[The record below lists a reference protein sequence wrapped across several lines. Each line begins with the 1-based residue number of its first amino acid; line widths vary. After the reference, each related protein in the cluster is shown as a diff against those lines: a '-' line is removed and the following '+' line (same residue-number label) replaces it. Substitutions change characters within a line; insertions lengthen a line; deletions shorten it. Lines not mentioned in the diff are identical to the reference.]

1 MKVGAS
7 KRYGLAVSGIDISA
21 ARLVPGTGTDGW
33 LARLP
38 GAVVWVPGSGHDA
51 EELISVCLTASSP
64 TELLGRVG
72 SRLADPG
79 AAPWPPFAI
88 SASRG
93 PELVAVVHGPVELVE
108 DQDGEER
115 RLYGG
120 EDVGSWLNRLLRGAR
135 SLRAGRVGDDEGLS
149 DLKEGVIRASG
160 FLLVPSG
167 RPATARASSVQPAQ
181 AAARQGRASQSQA
194 SQSQASQSQ
203 ASQSQ
208 ASQSQARQSQ
218 VILAS
223 EDVVLDADSP
233 TVIDQVYADGD
244 LTMADQD
251 TADQA
256 IADQYSA
263 DPDTSDSAFLVGR
276 ETIGPGSDRPVLVPH
291 TGADDVRGIC
301 CPRDHLNDPRDDFCR
316 TCGLPLVP
324 GAPEVEG
331 PRPPLGKLTWDNGE
345 VHELLGAALVGR
357 DVSLDGAVVAGDL
370 AALVPSGQNDSM
382 SRVHAELRASG
393 WDVIVVDRGSTNG
406 TFIWDEPSKAWQ
418 RLLPD
423 EPHVVRPG
431 AVLAFGERTATFETV
446 AVPAG

>member
-1 MKVGAS
+1 
-7 KRYGLAVSGIDISA
+7 VSGIDISA

-51 EELISVCLTASSP
+51 EELISACLTASSP

-135 SLRAGRVGDDEGLS
+135 SLRAGRVGDDEGLA

-167 RPATARASSVQPAQ
+167 RAATARASSVQPAQ
-181 AAARQGRASQSQA
+181 AAASQSQA
-194 SQSQASQSQ
+194 SQSQVSQSRASQSRASQSQ
-203 ASQSQ
+203 ASPGP
-208 ASQSQARQSQ
+208 
-218 VILAS
+218 VILAA
-223 EDVVLDADSP
+223 EEVVLDADSP

-251 TADQA
+251 
-256 IADQYSA
+256 SA
-263 DPDTSDSAFLVGR
+263 DADTSDSALLVGR
-276 ETIGPGSDRPVLVPH
+276 ETIGPGSDRPILVPQS
-291 TGADDVRGIC
+291 GANDVRGIC

-331 PRPPLGKLTWDNGE
+331 LRPPLGKLTWDNGE

-357 DVSLDGAVVAGDL
+357 DVSLDGAVVSGEL
-370 AALVPSGQNDSM
+370 AALVPTGQNDSM

-431 AVLAFGERTATFETV
+431 AVLAFGERTATFETA

>member
-1 MKVGAS
+1 MKLGAS
-7 KRYGLAVSGIDISA
+7 KRYGLAVSGIDISS

-51 EELISVCLTASSP
+51 EELISACLTASGP

-72 SRLADPG
+72 SRLADPE

-88 SASRG
+88 AASRG

-108 DQDGEER
+108 DQDGDEM

-120 EDVGSWLNRLLRGAR
+120 EDVGSWLNRLLRGAGA
-135 SLRAGRVGDDEGLS
+135 LRAGQAGDDEGLA
-149 DLKEGVIRASG
+149 DLREGVIRAGG
-160 FLLVPSG
+160 FLLVPSAGSG
-167 RPATARASSVQPAQ
+167 RQRATSQPQAGVAPRPVQLSERQTVRAPEEALVD
-181 AAARQGRASQSQA
+181 
-194 SQSQASQSQ
+194 
-203 ASQSQ
+203 
-208 ASQSQARQSQ
+208 
-218 VILAS
+218 I
-223 EDVVLDADSP
+223 DSP
-233 TVIDQVYADGD
+233 TVLDQAYADGD
-244 LTMADQD
+244 VT
-251 TADQA
+251 
-256 IADQYSA
+256 IAD
-263 DPDTSDSAFLVGR
+263 PLDTSDSAQLAERDTLGVAAGR
-276 ETIGPGSDRPVLVPH
+276 QVMVPH
-291 TGADDVRGIC
+291 TGAGDVRGVC

-316 TCGLPLVP
+316 ECGLPLVP

-357 DVSLDGAVVAGDL
+357 DVGLDGAVVSGEL

-382 SRVHAELRASG
+382 SRVHAELRPSG
-393 WDVIVVDRGSTNG
+393 WDVIVIDRGSTNG
-406 TFIWDEPSKAWQ
+406 TFIWDEASRAWQ

-446 AVPAG
+446 TVPAS

>member
-1 MKVGAS
+1 MKRVKLRTP
-7 KRYGLAVSGIDISA
+7 KRYGLPVNGSPVSGIDIST

-51 EELISVCLTASSP
+51 EELISACLTASSP

-72 SRLADPG
+72 SRLADPE

-88 SASRG
+88 AASRG
-93 PELVAVVHGPVELVE
+93 PELVAVVHGPVELIE

-115 RLYGG
+115 RLFGG
-120 EDVGSWLNRLLRGAR
+120 EDVGSWLNRLLRGAGA
-135 SLRAGRVGDDEGLS
+135 LRAGQAGDNEGLA
-149 DLKEGVIRASG
+149 DLREGVIRASG
-160 FLLVPSG
+160 FLLVHSS
-167 RPATARASSVQPAQ
+167 RPAEARASSQPQSQQAQSQPQQQAQ
-181 AAARQGRASQSQA
+181 AVRREAQA
-194 SQSQASQSQ
+194 SSRQATRVPE
-203 ASQSQ
+203 A
-208 ASQSQARQSQ
+208 
-218 VILAS
+218 
-223 EDVVLDADSP
+223 VLLEADSP
-233 TVIDQVYADGD
+233 TVVDQVF
-244 LTMADQD
+244 TD
-251 TADQA
+251 TDVT
-256 IADQYSA
+256 IADQESPESA
-263 DPDTSDSAFLVGR
+263 LLAER
-276 ETIGPGSDRPVLVPH
+276 ETIGVAPAGQVVTSH
-291 TGADDVRGIC
+291 AGAGIVSGVY
-301 CPRDHLNDPRDDFCR
+301 CPRDHLNDPRDEFCR

-324 GAPEVEG
+324 GGPEVEG

-357 DVSLDGAVVAGDL
+357 DVGLDGAVVSGEL

-382 SRVHAELRASG
+382 SRVHAELRPSG
-393 WDVIVVDRGSTNG
+393 WDVIVIDRGSTNG
-406 TFIWDEPSKAWQ
+406 TFIWDEASKAWQ

>member
-1 MKVGAS
+1 
-7 KRYGLAVSGIDISA
+7 VSGIDISA

-51 EELISVCLTASSP
+51 EELISACLTASSP

-135 SLRAGRVGDDEGLS
+135 SLRAGRVGDDEGLA

-167 RPATARASSVQPAQ
+167 RAATARASSVQPAQ
-181 AAARQGRASQSQA
+181 APASQSQA
-194 SQSQASQSQ
+194 SQSQVSQSRASQSRASQSQ
-203 ASQSQ
+203 ASPGP
-208 ASQSQARQSQ
+208 
-218 VILAS
+218 VILAA
-223 EDVVLDADSP
+223 EEVVLDADSP

-251 TADQA
+251 
-256 IADQYSA
+256 SA
-263 DPDTSDSAFLVGR
+263 DADTSDSALLVGR
-276 ETIGPGSDRPVLVPH
+276 ETIGPGSDRPILVPQS
-291 TGADDVRGIC
+291 GANDVRGIC

-331 PRPPLGKLTWDNGE
+331 LRPPLGKLTWDNGE

-357 DVSLDGAVVAGDL
+357 DVSLDGAVVSGEL
-370 AALVPSGQNDSM
+370 AALVPTGQNDSM

-431 AVLAFGERTATFETV
+431 AVLAFGERTATFETA

>member
-1 MKVGAS
+1 MKMVKLGAP
-7 KRYGLAVSGIDISA
+7 KRYGLPVDDLPASGIDISS

-51 EELISVCLTASSP
+51 EELISACLTASSP

-72 SRLADPG
+72 SRLADPE
-79 AAPWPPFAI
+79 AAPWPPFAV
-88 SASRG
+88 AVSRG

-108 DQDGEER
+108 DQDGEEK
-115 RLYGG
+115 RLFGG

-135 SLRAGRVGDDEGLS
+135 ALRAGKALDDEGLA
-149 DLKEGVIRASG
+149 DLREGVIRASG

-167 RPATARASSVQPAQ
+167 RATGARATSRPSAQQQPAQ
-181 AAARQGRASQSQA
+181 AARRQAQA
-194 SQSQASQSQ
+194 SQRRAT
-203 ASQSQ
+203 
-208 ASQSQARQSQ
+208 R
-218 VILAS
+218 VP
-223 EDVVLDADSP
+223 EEVLLEADSP
-233 TVIDQVYADGD
+233 TVV
-244 LTMADQD
+244 
-251 TADQA
+251 DQA
-256 IADQYSA
+256 FADTDVTIADQES
-263 DPDTSDSAFLVGR
+263 SDSVLLAERQTFGVTASRQALSHSGA
-276 ETIGPGSDRPVLVPH
+276 GS
-291 TGADDVRGIC
+291 VRGVF

-357 DVSLDGAVVAGDL
+357 DVGLDGAVVSGEL

-382 SRVHAELRASG
+382 SRVHAELRPSG
-393 WDVIVVDRGSTNG
+393 WDVIVIDRGSTNG
-406 TFIWDEPSKAWQ
+406 TFIWDEASKAWQ

-423 EPHVVRPG
+423 EPQVVKPG

-446 AVPAG
+446 AVPAS

>member
-1 MKVGAS
+1 
-7 KRYGLAVSGIDISA
+7 LAVSGIDISS

-51 EELISVCLTASSP
+51 EELISACLTASGPS
-64 TELLGRVG
+64 ELLGRVG
-72 SRLADPG
+72 SRLADPE

-88 SASRG
+88 AASRG

-108 DQDGEER
+108 DQDGEEM

-120 EDVGSWLNRLLRGAR
+120 EDVGSWLNRLLRGAGA
-135 SLRAGRVGDDEGLS
+135 LRAGRAGDDEGLA
-149 DLKEGVIRASG
+149 DLREGVIRASG
-160 FLLVPSG
+160 FLLVPSS
-167 RPATARASSVQPAQ
+167 RPVRQRATAPPPAEV
-181 AAARQGRASQSQA
+181 AP
-194 SQSQASQSQ
+194 
-203 ASQSQ
+203 
-208 ASQSQARQSQ
+208 RQSQ
-218 VILAS
+218 LSQPPATLAT
-223 EDVVLDADSP
+223 EEAFLDVDSP
-233 TVIDQVYADGD
+233 TVVDQAYADGD
-244 LTMADQD
+244 VTIADQD
-251 TADQA
+251 
-256 IADQYSA
+256 S
-263 DPDTSDSAFLVGR
+263 
-276 ETIGPGSDRPVLVPH
+276 SDRAELAERDTLAAAAAAAAAGRQMLVPH
-291 TGADDVRGIC
+291 TGAGNVRGVC

-316 TCGLPLVP
+316 ECGLPLVP

-357 DVSLDGAVVAGDL
+357 DVGLDGAVVSGEL

-382 SRVHAELRASG
+382 SRVHAELRPSG
-393 WDVIVVDRGSTNG
+393 WDVIVIDRGSTNG
-406 TFIWDEPSKAWQ
+406 TFIWDEASRAWQ

-446 AVPAG
+446 PVPAG